1 LSGDRAVLATGPPA
15 SFQFPGFDFIGFDQC
30 GVMRVSSEPRHV
42 GSNQI
47 QWDLPRVAR
56 RRLEGAMPV
65 FSRICCPIDF
75 SGSSRT
81 ALELAARLAR
91 RDGAGLTV
99 LHITETHWP
108 GEQGKILPARRT
120 GEKGETTVLAEWQ
133 ADAERLAGGTV
144 SSVLLSA
151 PAAEAIVGFARDD
164 ATDLIVMS
172 SHGRT
177 GFRRLALGSVAEAV
191 ARTAPCPVLIVR
203 RDEPAP
209 ATGSADEDGMPA

>member
-1 LSGDRAVLATGPPA
+1 VPEFR
-15 SFQFPGFDFIGFDQC
+15 
-30 GVMRVSSEPRHV
+30 
-42 GSNQI
+42 
-47 QWDLPRVAR
+47 
-56 RRLEGAMPV
+56 
-65 FSRICCPIDF
+65 RICCPIDF
-75 SGSSRT
+75 SEGSRG

-99 LHITETHWP
+99 LHVTGMHFP
-108 GEQGKILPARRT
+108 GDQGKILPDLQPA
-120 GEKGETTVLAEWQ
+120 GKAETAVLAEWT
-133 ADAERLAGGTV
+133 ADAERVAGGTV

-151 PAAEAIVGFARDD
+151 PAAQAIVGFARDG

-177 GFRRLALGSVAEAV
+177 GFRRLAMGSVAEAV

-209 ATGSADEDGMPA
+209 AAGGDEETGMPA